1 MPARPLESVSPD
13 PTSAAFGARVGLAGI
28 GLPTPLVVL
37 VSLLAVTLILVASL
51 LRLWD
56 LDRLV
61 VWHDEVFTLVRVFGF
76 PQPEVEGAIF
86 SHRLFDPAFLLHF
99 QGPDPRYGW
108 WDSLR
113 AFMEHPEHAPLYY
126 VLAKLATLLPIDA
139 VTAARGT
146 SAIFGVLLAPAVYW
160 LMRELFGRGPIPWVA
175 ALLAA
180 CSPTHFL
187 YAQEARQYALWT
199 LTAVAATAALVRALR
214 RGHSP
219 DWWLYGSLCAV
230 GLWSHVLFALLLP
243 IHAAYGLLACRGRP
257 LAGPARRW
265 TLAAGGALA
274 VFSPW
279 LLVLAI
285 HHERATYYTAWLA
298 RPMSGVRMAIEW
310 AIHLPRLFLDFNQPG
325 LGLRTLLLIPLAWAV
340 IRFLRRAPRPAAW
353 LLLAIAAV
361 YTSAILV
368 PDLLFGGS
376 RSQHVRY
383 ALPSMLAIQLMVA
396 WTIGDAL
403 ASPSLATRRLAAG
416 TLAVLVVF
424 GALSLAAIERS
435 DTWWNKKYSA
445 ENWALARQLNAGHR
459 PLVLASGSGVAIG
472 ELISL
477 AYRLDDRVRLWGERW
492 GNPEPPPG
500 AGFDEPVVLTPS
512 LELLTFLGR
521 DHRLVPFDGTWQ
533 WFQAEPLQGAQAAAP
548 EASTD
553 PVPDADRT
561 DPPQPLQGRPAGDT
575 P

>member
-1 MPARPLESVSPD
+1 MVL
-13 PTSAAFGARVGLAGI
+13 GAI
-28 GLPTPLVVL
+28 LVV
-37 VSLLAVTLILVASL
+37 AAIIAASL

-61 VWHDEVFTLVRVFGF
+61 VWHDEVFTLLRVFGF

-108 WDSLR
+108 WDALR

-126 VLAKLATLLPIDA
+126 VLAKVASLLPVDA
-139 VTAARGT
+139 VTAARGV

-160 LMRELFGRGPIPWVA
+160 LMRELFGRGPAPWVA

-180 CSPTHFL
+180 CSPTHFV

-199 LTAVAATAALVRALR
+199 LTAVVATAALVRALR
-214 RGHSP
+214 RRQTR
-219 DWWLYGSLCAV
+219 DWWLYGSLCAI

-243 IHAAYGLLACRGRP
+243 IHAAYGLLACRGRT
-257 LAGPARRW
+257 LAGPARSW

-274 VFSPW
+274 VFLPW
-279 LLVLAI
+279 LLVLTI
-285 HHERATYYTAWLA
+285 HHERATYYTTWLA
-298 RPMSGVRMAIEW
+298 RPISGVRMAIEW
-310 AIHLPRLFLDFNQPG
+310 AIHLPRLFLDLNQPG
-325 LGLRTLLLIPLAWAV
+325 LGLQTLLLIPLAWALV
-340 IRFLRRAPRPAAW
+340 RFLRRAPRPAAW

-361 YTSAILV
+361 YTAAILV

-376 RSQHVRY
+376 RSMHVRY

-396 WTIGDAL
+396 WVIGDAL
-403 ASPSLATRRLAAG
+403 ASPSLAARRLAAG
-416 TLAVLVVF
+416 ALAVLLAF
-424 GALSLAAIERS
+424 GALSLAAIERA

-445 ENWALARQLNAGHR
+445 ENWKLARELNARAH

-477 AYRLDDRVRLWGERW
+477 AYQLDDRVRLWGERW
-492 GNPEPPPG
+492 GNATPPPG
-500 AGFDEPVVLTPS
+500 SGFDAPVVLTPS

-521 DHRLVPFDGTWQ
+521 EHRLVPFDGTWQ
-533 WFQAEPLQGAQAAAP
+533 WLQAEPLPGAQAAEPA
-548 EASTD
+548 ATTD
-553 PVPDADRT
+553 PVPGAVRT
-561 DPPQPLQGRPAGDT
+561 DSPPPQDAPAGDT